1 METSSETQLG
11 QVKIYI
17 SSSALLSLTLKAQ
30 EMNLTEKIQK
40 LKKEK
45 KAVILAHNY
54 QRPEIQDIAD
64 YVGDSIEISRK
75 AMQEKDAETI
85 VFCAVDFMAESAAI
99 LNPQKKVL
107 LPTLGARCPMAQ
119 MLTVEEIKR
128 QKAKHPNA
136 PVVLYV
142 NTLAS
147 AKAQCDICC
156 TSANAVEVIQ
166 SLDADTILFG
176 PDRNLAEYV
185 QEKTGKTLIPIPEYG
200 FCPTHLLFQPEDVK
214 VLKLEHPD
222 AAVMV
227 HPECSSEMRKTAD
240 FIGSTSKMCRY
251 AKECKAQK
259 LIVGTEEGLLHRL
272 RKENPEKQF
281 IVAYEGAVCPNM
293 KLTTLD
299 RLYVSLRDEKH
310 VVKVPEQTAQ
320 KARKALERMFEVKS

>member
-1 METSSETQLG
+1 MD
-11 QVKIYI
+11 
-17 SSSALLSLTLKAQ
+17 
-30 EMNLTEKIQK
+30 LTEKILK

-75 AMQEKDAETI
+75 AMMEKEAETI

-147 AKAQCDICC
+147 AKAQCDVCC
-156 TSANAVEVIQ
+156 TSANAVEVIE
-166 SLDADTILFG
+166 SLDSDTILFG

-185 QEKTGKTLIPIPEYG
+185 QERTEKTLIAIPEYG

-214 VLKLEHPD
+214 VLKIEHPT
-222 AAVMV
+222 AIVLA

-251 AKECKAQK
+251 AKESSAREF
-259 LIVGTEEGLLHRL
+259 IVGTEEGLLHRL
-272 RKENPEKQF
+272 RKENPKKQF
-281 IVAYEGAVCPNM
+281 FVAYEGAVCPNM
-293 KLTTLD
+293 KLTTLE
-299 RLYVSLRDEKH
+299 RLYTSLRDEKH
-310 VVKVPEQTAQ
+310 LVKVPDRTAE
-320 KARKALERMFEVKS
+320 KARKALERMFEANH

>member
-1 METSSETQLG
+1 MAAVLE
-11 QVKIYI
+11 KIYI
-17 SSSALLSLTLKAQ
+17 SFSVLLSFHQARVMDLA
-30 EMNLTEKIQK
+30 EKIQS

-45 KAVILAHNY
+45 KAIILAHNY

-75 AMQEKDAETI
+75 ATEERDAEII

-99 LNPQKKVL
+99 LNPKKKVL

-128 QKAKHPNA
+128 QKAKYPGA

-147 AKAQCDICC
+147 AKAQCDVCC
-156 TSANAVEVIQ
+156 TSANAIEVIQ
-166 SLDADTILFG
+166 SLASDTVLFG
-176 PDRNLAEYV
+176 PDRNLAEHV
-185 QEKTGKTLIPIPEYG
+185 AEKTGKTLIPIPEYG

-214 VLKLEHPD
+214 VLKLQHPN
-222 AAVMV
+222 AEVIV

-240 FIGSTSKMCRY
+240 FVGSTSKMCRY
-251 AKECKAQK
+251 AKESPFRQF
-259 LIVGTEEGLLHRL
+259 IVGTEEGLLHRL
-272 RKENPEKQF
+272 RKENPGKQF
-281 IVAYEGAVCPNM
+281 FVAYEGAVCPNM

-299 RLYVSLRDEKH
+299 RLYTSLKEEKH
-310 VVKVPEQTAQ
+310 LVRVPEQTAK